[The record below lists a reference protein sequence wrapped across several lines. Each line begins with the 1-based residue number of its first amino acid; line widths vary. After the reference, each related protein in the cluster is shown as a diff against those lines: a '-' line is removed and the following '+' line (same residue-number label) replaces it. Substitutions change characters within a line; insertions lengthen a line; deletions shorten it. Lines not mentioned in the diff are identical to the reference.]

1 MIRQHQNVFII
12 HPLPE
17 RFGTKSHIVYE
28 IKPQLNSTDE
38 SNIKINF
45 DSSSNLIFQS
55 NVDAVKK
62 RMKRRISA
70 TDRIPQVLHI
80 ETAIFVDKD
89 LYKHMAT
96 NFANDTESQIIRFVL
111 ALVNG
116 VKIFR

>member
-1 MIRQHQNVFII
+1 MI

-17 RFGTKSHIVYE
+17 RFGSNSHIVYE
-28 IKPQLNSTDE
+28 MKQQLNVAGQ
-38 SNIKINF
+38 SNIKFKSDN
-45 DSSSNLIFQS
+45 SSMVPPNAMEQ
-55 NVDAVKK
+55 VKK

-70 TDRIPQVLHI
+70 TDKIPQVLHI

-111 ALVNG
+111 ALING
-116 VKIFR
+116 VMRLSQMFVR